1 LVTSPLP
8 SRVIRLRR
16 PARGSASRRFQ
27 LDTVTLLRSY
37 SRPATGN
44 CALAQG
50 QAGHLSAALGLRGI
64 VRLAVLSVVIALG
77 LGGCATT
84 PGGAAG
90 VRNPLDAQASLAEGG
105 KEGGKATDKN
115 DYPAVHDM
123 PPARKAPLM
132 DVAEQ
137 QRIKAALIAARGR
150 QTPAPTKTSLAG
162 AGGSP

>member
-1 LVTSPLP
+1 M
-8 SRVIRLRR
+8 
-16 PARGSASRRFQ
+16 
-27 LDTVTLLRSY
+27 LLRSY

-44 CALAQG
+44 CTLVQG
-50 QAGHLSAALGLRGI
+50 QAGRLPAALGMRGI
-64 VRLAVLSVVIALG
+64 MRFVVLPVVIGLG

-90 VRNPLDAQASLAEGG
+90 LRNPLDAQASLAEGG
-105 KEGGKATDKN
+105 KATDKSG
-115 DYPAVHDM
+115 YLAVHDL

-150 QTPAPTKTSLAG
+150 QTVAPTKASSAD
-162 AGGSP
+162 ANASR